1 MSDIPL
7 TEDPA
12 VKAARCRVLEAL
24 AGEPARNVI
33 WRACRAFFEG
43 SKTVPLE
50 LLYSSKHQERLM
62 SAGSAFLGANQKV
75 AIAQVAGT
83 KQSVSD
89 RLKEL
94 NQLTQ
99 DWQIQTRAYE
109 AKSDAVASAGQLE
122 ALLKNLPGNAAE
134 KQAMTF
140 IAIARMLAP
149 LKDYAQKFE
158 AVMTLEDDPDLE
170 TVEILDPLVGEFMRT
185 SAVSEQLLQGLE
197 TLEEKLHRIADL
209 AMGTGA
215 APANLS
221 STAQRLASWL
231 VSRPMPNAQAA
242 LQSRLVGEISGGQS
256 LTGGAPAA
264 ELKAVL
270 KLRKRLTV
278 NGQLLGGS
286 VCEAAFDRR
295 CSRLLNPEV
304 IDKIIGP
311 TSSIAQELEAV
322 LPLLD
327 EPIGERAREFIVRMV
342 DQMVQA
348 CQSPQR
354 LVGENTPPPQRLKML
369 ARFHK
374 RIRKAELIGAIK
386 TRILRTVET
395 FHADT
400 LKAADPLSRI
410 EQQGGGNHEKALAL
424 IDLCRSGMLIPGDY
438 LDKARKAAEARLKS
452 PDFMPGYLGSAQDPT
467 QRAERS
473 QQLKTMLIE
482 VSCPRIFWTPIC
494 PTGGIHDEV
503 EHEPNRNQRCE

>member
-1 MSDIPL
+1 MSEIPL

-24 AGEPARNVI
+24 AAEPARDVI
-33 WRACRAFFEG
+33 WRACRTFFES

-50 LLYSSKHQERLM
+50 LLYSSKHQEALM
-62 SAGSAFLGANQKV
+62 SAGSTFLGANQKV

-94 NQLTQ
+94 NQLTF
-99 DWQIQTRAYE
+99 DWQNQTRAYE

-122 ALLKNLPGNAAE
+122 ALLKSLPGNPAE
-134 KQAMTF
+134 RQALAF
-140 IAIARMLAP
+140 IAITRMLAP

-158 AVMTLEDDPDLE
+158 AVMTLDDDMNPDV
-170 TVEILDPLVGEFMRT
+170 VEILDPLIGEFLRT
-185 SAVSEQLLQGLE
+185 SAVSEQLLQGLSK
-197 TLEEKLHRIADL
+197 LEEKLHRLADL
-209 AMGTGA
+209 ATGTGA
-215 APANLS
+215 PPANLPP
-221 STAQRLASWL
+221 TAQRLASLL

-242 LQSRLVGEISGGQS
+242 LQSRLVGEINAGQS
-256 LTGGAPAA
+256 LTGGTPPT

-270 KLRKRLTV
+270 KLRKRLTT
-278 NGQLLGGS
+278 NGQVLGGS

-295 CSRLLNPEV
+295 CGRLLNPES

-311 TSSIAQELEAV
+311 TTSIAQEIEAV
-322 LPLLD
+322 MPLLD
-327 EPIGERAREFIVRMV
+327 EPIGERARDFIVRMV

-354 LVGENTPPPQRLKML
+354 LVGDNVAPPQRLKVL

-374 RIRKAELIGAIK
+374 RIRKAELMGAIK

-400 LKAADPLSRI
+400 LKATDPLGRI
-410 EQQGGGNHEKALAL
+410 EQQSGGNTEKALAL

-438 LDKARKAAEARLKS
+438 LDKTRKAAEARLKA
-452 PDFMPGYLGSAQDPT
+452 PDFMPAFLGDASDPAR
-467 QRAERS
+467 RAERIA
-473 QQLKTMLIE
+473 QLKTMLIE
-482 VSCPRIFWTPIC
+482 AGL
-494 PTGGIHDEV
+494 GGGAA
-503 EHEPNRNQRCE
+503 